1 LAKSTLTIFN
11 DPRAQKQKDQSG
23 NLYIPAD
30 RENTATEPLAR
41 AANMRPL
48 T

>member
-1 LAKSTLTIFN
+1 MLTIFY
-11 DPRAQKQKDQSG
+11 DQHVQKQNHYSG
-23 NLYIPAD
+23 HLYTPAE